1 MLLRYT
7 PGRQRKKR
15 HVRNF
20 LLFNI
25 CERNLNYLQKWME
38 AFNVVSTNVHLG
50 ENLNNGHALDMTT
63 FDKPTSCDV
72 CFKLLKGL
80 FYQGYKCSKCGR
92 AVHQDCAIH
101 LPFCGP
107 LSEPPEIPP
116 RPISFQLPSVMANG
130 DSLDESR
137 DSADELEARS
147 YPHLPRQGSDGSGGS
162 LVLAPPLT
170 TTLPAASITS
180 NNFSR
185 YVGNCI

>member
-1 MLLRYT
+1 
-7 PGRQRKKR
+7 
-15 HVRNF
+15 
-20 LLFNI
+20 
-25 CERNLNYLQKWME
+25 ME
-38 AFNVVSTNVHLG
+38 AFNLVSTNVHLG
-50 ENLNNGHALDMTT
+50 ENLNNGHALDQTT

-101 LPFCGP
+101 LPSCGP
-107 LSEPPEIPP
+107 LSEPPDLPP
-116 RPISFQLPSVMANG
+116 RPNSFQIPSVMPNG

-137 DSADELEARS
+137 DSADEIEARS
-147 YPHLPRQGSDGSGGS
+147 YPLPRQGSDGSGGS

-170 TTLPAASITS
+170 TSLPAASITS

-185 YVGNCI
+185 YTHMYRKIPK